1 MNIKNVLVFAGV
13 KKQSMKIALK
23 IFALLL
29 ITQFSVNAQV
39 GSFPSV
45 DISPGEYEIGG
56 ITVTGATYSDE
67 NALKIVSGLKVG
79 SKIRLPGEDL
89 GNAVRALWKLKLFDN
104 IEITKE
110 KTLGEVLFINIKVTE
125 RPRISRHSFSGVK
138 KGSHE
143 DLNKI
148 VDRFLPKG
156 TMITENAK
164 NNVAYGIKE
173 YWREKGYLD
182 TEVKVIEETDDSL
195 LNSAK
200 VRFDIDRNKKIKIQ
214 NITFEGNN
222 NAKASKL
229 RKLLENTKRRRKL
242 FASSKF
248 IKKDYEADKRKIIEY
263 YNTIGMRD
271 ARIVSDSIWRGNN
284 RHLNIHMKI
293 DEGNRYYFRNI
304 SWKGNSIYDTETLN
318 KVLGITKG
326 EVFNQEFLDNRLRFS
341 QDGRDISSLYL
352 DNGYLFFQVDPQE
365 RVIGNDSIDLDIKIY
380 EGPQATIDRIIIKG
394 NDRTNE
400 HVIRREL
407 YTRPGDKF
415 SRQDIIRSQ
424 RQIAALGYFNPET
437 LGVNP
442 ITNPV
447 KKTVDIEY
455 TVEEKPSD
463 QLELSAGW
471 GGAGRGVIGTLGVSF
486 NNFSIHNILKKESW
500 NPLPQGDGQRLS
512 LRAQSNGKYFQSY
525 NASFTEPWLGG
536 KKPMSF
542 TVGGFL
548 TNYTNG
554 HDKSSTSFSS
564 LKIINGTVGLGTRLK
579 WPDDN
584 FILNTELN
592 IQSLQ
597 LTNYAVPLSNG
608 LIIDNGKFN
617 NWSLRFTLARNS
629 IGDPTFPREGSQ
641 IEFIGQFTPPYSLF
655 NPNRNYAD
663 ESAQSKYKFLEYHK
677 WRVNAIW
684 YTTIVQNLV
693 FKASAKIGLLG
704 HYNSQIG
711 TSPFERFV
719 LGGDGLSG
727 SNAFFNGNDLIALHG
742 YDVSNLPAS
751 NAGGGAAFDKFTLE
765 LRYPISL
772 NPSSTIY
779 VLSFLEGG
787 NSWSSIKDFN
797 PFDLK
802 KSAGLG
808 VRVFLPVFGTI
819 GFDYG
824 LGFDKPEIKKGS
836 ALSQYGRFS
845 IILGFEPD

>member
-1 MNIKNVLVFAGV
+1 
-13 KKQSMKIALK
+13 MKIY
-23 IFALLL
+23 L
-29 ITQFSVNAQV
+29 IILNILFVSVLGLRSQDVKLPAI
-39 GSFPSV
+39 
-45 DISPGEYEIGG
+45 DLTPGDYEIGG
-56 ITVTGATYSDE
+56 ITVSGASYSDE
-67 NALKIVSGLKVG
+67 NAIRIVSGLKVG
-79 SKIRLPGEDL
+79 SKLRIPGEDL
-89 GNAVRALWKLKLFDN
+89 GNAIRSLWKLKLFEN
-104 IEITKE
+104 VEITKE
-110 KTLGEVLFINIKVTE
+110 KSLGEVIFLNIKVTE
-125 RPRISRHSFSGVK
+125 RPRIARHSFSGVK

-148 VDRFLPKG
+148 VERFLPKG
-156 TMITENAK
+156 TIITENAK
-164 NNVAYGIKE
+164 NNVVFGIKK
-173 YWREKGYLD
+173 YWKEKGYLD
-182 TEVKVIEETDDSL
+182 TEINVKEEREDSL
-195 LNSAK
+195 LNSARLK
-200 VRFDIDRNKKIKIQ
+200 FEISKNKKIKIQ
-214 NITFEGNN
+214 NITFTGN
-222 NAKASKL
+222 KSVKSSKL
-229 RKLLENTKRRRKL
+229 RKLLENTKRRRKI

-248 IKKDYEADKRKIIEY
+248 IAKDYETDKESIIKY
-263 YNTIGMRD
+263 YNTLGLRD
-271 ARIVSDSIWRGNN
+271 AKIVKDSIWRGKNK
-284 RHLNIHMKI
+284 HINIHMTI

-304 SWKGNSIYDTETLN
+304 SWKGNSIYDVDALK
-318 KVLGITKG
+318 KVLGINKG
-326 EVFNQEFLDNRLRFS
+326 DVFNQELLENRLRFS
-341 QDGRDISSLYL
+341 QDGRDISSMYL

-365 RVIGNDSIDLDIKIY
+365 RVIGNDSIDLEIKIY
-380 EGPQATIDRIIIKG
+380 EGPQATIDRVIIKG

-486 NNFSIHNILKKESW
+486 NNFSINNILKKESW

-512 LRAQSNGKYFQSY
+512 LRAQSNGRFFQSY
-525 NASFTEPWLGG
+525 NASFTEPWFGG

-548 TNYTNG
+548 TNLTNG
-554 HDKSSTSFSS
+554 QDKNSTSFSN
-564 LKIINGTVGLGTRLK
+564 LKIVNGTVGLGTRLK

-592 IQSLQ
+592 IQTLSLN
-597 LTNYAVPLSNG
+597 NYSVPLSNG
-608 LIIDNGKFN
+608 LIINNGNFN
-617 NWSLRFTLARNS
+617 NWSLRFTFARNS
-629 IGDPTFPREGSQ
+629 IGDPTFPREGSL

-655 NPNRNYAD
+655 NPNRNYKD
-663 ESAQSKYKFLEYHK
+663 EPSAEKYRFLEYHK

-684 YTTIVQNLV
+684 YTTLVQKLV

-704 HYNSQIG
+704 HYNEQIG

-727 SNAFFNGNDLIALHG
+727 QQAFFNGNDQIALRG
-742 YDVSNLPAS
+742 YDIANLPAS
-751 NAGGGAAFDKFTLE
+751 NEGGGAAFDKFTLE

-772 NPSSTIY
+772 NPSSTIF
-779 VLSFLEGG
+779 VLTFLEGG
-787 NSWSSIKDFN
+787 NSWRSLRDLN

-802 KSAGLG
+802 KSAGFG

-824 LGFDKPEIKKGS
+824 IGFDKPNIAKGS
-836 ALSQYGRFS
+836 GLSQYGRFS

>member
-1 MNIKNVLVFAGV
+1 L
-13 KKQSMKIALK
+13 
-23 IFALLL
+23 
-29 ITQFSVNAQV
+29 
-39 GSFPSV
+39 
-45 DISPGEYEIGG
+45 
-56 ITVTGATYSDE
+56 
-67 NALKIVSGLKVG
+67 
-79 SKIRLPGEDL
+79 
-89 GNAVRALWKLKLFDN
+89 
-104 IEITKE
+104 
-110 KTLGEVLFINIKVTE
+110 
-125 RPRISRHSFSGVK
+125 
-138 KGSHE
+138 
-143 DLNKI
+143 
-148 VDRFLPKG
+148 
-156 TMITENAK
+156 
-164 NNVAYGIKE
+164 
-173 YWREKGYLD
+173 
-182 TEVKVIEETDDSL
+182 
-195 LNSAK
+195 
-200 VRFDIDRNKKIKIQ
+200 
-214 NITFEGNN
+214 
-222 NAKASKL
+222 
-229 RKLLENTKRRRKL
+229 
-242 FASSKF
+242 
-248 IKKDYEADKRKIIEY
+248 
-263 YNTIGMRD
+263 
-271 ARIVSDSIWRGNN
+271 
-284 RHLNIHMKI
+284 KI

-304 SWKGNSIYDTETLN
+304 SWKGNSIYDVEALN
-318 KVLGITKG
+318 KVLGISKG
-326 EVFNQEFLDNRLRFS
+326 EVFNQELLENRLRFS

-365 RVIGNDSIDLDIKIY
+365 KVVTKDSIDLDIKIY
-380 EGPQATIDRIIIKG
+380 EGPQATIDRVIIKG

-486 NNFSIHNILKKESW
+486 NNFSINNILKKESW

-512 LRAQSNGKYFQSY
+512 LRAQSNGRFFQSY

-548 TNYTNG
+548 TNLTNG
-554 HDKSSTSFSS
+554 QDKNSTSFSN
-564 LKIINGTVGLGTRLK
+564 LRIVNGTVGLGTRLK

-592 IQSLQ
+592 IQTLK
-597 LTNYAVPLSNG
+597 LNNYSVPLSNG
-608 LIIDNGKFN
+608 LIINNGSFN
-617 NWSLRFTLARNS
+617 NWSLRFTFARNS
-629 IGDPTFPREGSQ
+629 IGDPTFPREGSL

-655 NPNRNYAD
+655 SPNRNYAG
-663 ESAQSKYKFLEYHK
+663 ETSAEKFRFLEYHK

-684 YTTIVQNLV
+684 YTTVVQKLV
-693 FKASAKIGLLG
+693 FKAAAKIGLLG
-704 HYNSQIG
+704 YYNSKIG

-727 SNAFFNGNDLIALHG
+727 QQAFFNGNDQIALRG
-742 YDVSNLPAS
+742 YDIANLPAS
-751 NAGGGAAFDKFTLE
+751 NSGGGAAFDKFTME

-772 NPSSTIY
+772 NPSSTIF
-779 VLSFLEGG
+779 VLTFLEGG
-787 NSWSSIKDFN
+787 NSWSSLRDFN

-802 KSAGLG
+802 KSAGFG

-824 LGFDKPEIKKGS
+824 LGFDKPNIAKGS
-836 ALSQYGRFS
+836 SLSQYGRFS

>member
-1 MNIKNVLVFAGV
+1 
-13 KKQSMKIALK
+13 MKITLQ
-23 IFALLL
+23 IILVLLL
-29 ITQFSVNAQV
+29 SVIHVQAQV
-39 GSFPSV
+39 TPFPG
-45 DISPGEYEIGG
+45 IELAPGEYEIGG
-56 ITVTGATYSDE
+56 ITVSGASYSDE

-79 SKIRLPGEDL
+79 SKIRVPGEDL
-89 GNAVRALWKLKLFDN
+89 GNAIRALWKLKLFDK
-104 IEITKE
+104 IEISKE

-125 RPRISRHSFSGVK
+125 RPRISKHSFSGVK

-148 VDRFLPKG
+148 VERFLPKG
-156 TMITENAK
+156 TMITENSK
-164 NNVAYGIKE
+164 NNVAYGIKN

-200 VRFDIDRNKKIKIQ
+200 VLFAIDRHKKVKIQ
-214 NITFEGNN
+214 NITFEGNKS
-222 NAKASKL
+222 AKSSKL

-248 IKKDYEADKRKIIEY
+248 IKKDYEADKEKIIQY

-271 ARIVSDSIWRGNN
+271 ARIISDSIWRGKNG
-284 RHLNIHMKI
+284 HLNIHMKI
-293 DEGNRYYFRNI
+293 EEGNRYYFRNI
-304 SWKGNSIYDTETLN
+304 SWKGNSIHNTETLN

-326 EVFNQEFLDNRLRFS
+326 EVFNQELLDNRLRFS

-380 EGPQATIDRIIIKG
+380 EGPQATIDRVIIKG

-548 TNYTNG
+548 TNLTNG
-554 HDKSSTSFSS
+554 QDKSSTSYSN

-655 NPNRNYAD
+655 NPSRNYAD
-663 ESAQSKYKFLEYHK
+663 EPADKKYKLLEYHK
-677 WRVNAIW
+677 WRVNAVW

-704 HYNSQIG
+704 HYNNKIG

-727 SNAFFNGNDLIALHG
+727 SNAFFNGNDLIALRG
-742 YDVSNLPAS
+742 YDVSQLPAS
-751 NAGGGAAFDKFTLE
+751 NSGGGAAFDKFTLE

-787 NSWSSIKDFN
+787 NSWASIRDFN

-836 ALSQYGRFS
+836 GLAQYGRFS